1 MSIQH
6 RRRSLTPRTSL
17 KVAFV
22 VAGVSPRA
30 VSMTTD
36 IPKTRLS
43 SIVRGRTEPHPRE
56 RAALSAALGRDERDP
71 REKDRS
77 AAIEEVS
84 GRSRR
89 HAVAAGLRR
98 PQSENPSNPGLTLMT
113 NPSGDVPPVS
123 VFSSITPATSRSRAI
138 APLNRYR
145 RRRSSTSAVNR
156 SGPTSSALSTARP
169 LSALRVS
176 HPGAWRAPSASIRS
190 IRPARPLPQT
200 SHLRFQCDVQA

>member
-1 MSIQH
+1 
-6 RRRSLTPRTSL
+6 LTPRTSL

-22 VAGVSPRA
+22 VAGVSQRA

-89 HAVAAGLRR
+89 H
-98 PQSENPSNPGLTLMT
+98 
-113 NPSGDVPPVS
+113 DCC
-123 VFSSITPATSRSRAI
+123 
-138 APLNRYR
+138 
-145 RRRSSTSAVNR
+145 RRSTPPAVGEPIEPRTYPNDEALWGR
-156 SGPTSSALSTARP
+156 TSSK
-169 LSALRVS
+169 
-176 HPGAWRAPSASIRS
+176 
-190 IRPARPLPQT
+190 
-200 SHLRFQCDVQA
+200 RFQLNYTGDEPIEGDRTTEPIPPSSVVDVRGEPERSDQ